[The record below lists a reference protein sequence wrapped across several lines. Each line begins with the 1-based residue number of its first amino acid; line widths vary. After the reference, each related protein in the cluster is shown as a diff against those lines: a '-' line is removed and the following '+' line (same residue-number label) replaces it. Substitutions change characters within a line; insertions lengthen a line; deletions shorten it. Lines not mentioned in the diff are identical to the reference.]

1 MASILD
7 NIMMM
12 SNASTL
18 IDNLDDEKL
27 WNLLMTLLRDPRFQ
41 EDNPSILSKLSKSQL
56 NKNGKIMRN
65 EMLNFMRDMD
75 ITNEKVVLES
85 LRRGIIII
93 IINILI
99 A

>member
-41 EDNPSILSKLSKSQL
+41 EDNPSIFSKFSKSQL

-75 ITNEKVVLES
+75 ISNEKVVLES